1 MRVYFSPIFVFTE
14 GFENI
19 TYSFEN
25 RIVTATY
32 KGKKETFDFRGL
44 PDGIVQEIE
53 AEILEFNPITHSEIV
68 DGILYLEVMNF
79 IRENATEFEKFPNW
93 IEV

>member
-32 KGKKETFDFRGL
+32 KGKKKRLISRVYLTVLFR
-44 PDGIVQEIE
+44 
-53 AEILEFNPITHSEIV
+53 
-68 DGILYLEVMNF
+68 
-79 IRENATEFEKFPNW
+79 K
-93 IEV
+93 